1 MAGPASYVPS
11 QFLRL
16 CRPPETQLLPMPL
29 HVTSPLLLRL
39 RLSLL
44 LLLLLWPPVP
54 SPLLQPSLLPRLP
67 VSLGCVFPSP

>member
-1 MAGPASYVPS
+1 V
-11 QFLRL
+11 
-16 CRPPETQLLPMPL
+16 PL

-67 VSLGCVFPSP
+67 VSLGCVFPSL

>member
-1 MAGPASYVPS
+1 MAGLALNVPS
-11 QFLRL
+11 QFLRP

-44 LLLLLWPPVP
+44 LLLLL
-54 SPLLQPSLLPRLP
+54 
-67 VSLGCVFPSP
+67 